1 MKMFVNNS
9 IDLICITY
17 FLYKTVLN
25 CLVAVKSCFWQY
37 DLWLIFRKV
46 LKIYV
51 IIIFPDPK
59 PLFCIRELSS
69 CCFSINFWGYRHSH
83 SGNFRREAKK
93 RCWKITKKFLTF
105 LTLFK
110 TLRTSQERHGDLFGQ
125 LEEFVCFVCCAKVDS
140 INNVKWNKF
149 YFFNSLQGGPSVSCN
164 TRNKRPWWLPNDKM
178 LWINETF
185 PGETE
190 IIRQEAD
197 DGNQYVSQ
205 DYAIGSNV

>member
-1 MKMFVNNS
+1 MFVNNS
-9 IDLICITY
+9 IDLTCITY

-149 YFFNSLQGGPSVSCN
+149 DHKLQRKHKVADFTFLTPCKQVHLYHAIPEIKDHGGFLMIKCF
-164 TRNKRPWWLPNDKM
+164 
-178 LWINETF
+178 E
-185 PGETE
+185 
-190 IIRQEAD
+190 
-197 DGNQYVSQ
+197 
-205 DYAIGSNV
+205 